1 MKTKERAMRAELEQ
15 ARAEWDSVRRTN
27 AARREEIA
35 AELPRAAKSD
45 PPPAAVTTPLAW
57 WLEQLPVG

>member
-1 MKTKERAMRAELEQ
+1 MKAKERAMRAELEQ

-45 PPPAAVTTPLAW
+45 PPPPSVTPLAW

>member
-1 MKTKERAMRAELEQ
+1 MKAELEQ

-35 AELPRAAKSD
+35 AELPRAVKSD
-45 PPPAAVTTPLAW
+45 PPPPSVTPLAW

>member
-1 MKTKERAMRAELEQ
+1 MRTKERAMRAELEQ

-35 AELPRAAKSD
+35 AELPRAVKSD
-45 PPPAAVTTPLAW
+45 PPPPSVTPLAW

>member
-1 MKTKERAMRAELEQ
+1 MNTRERTMKAELER

-27 AARREEIA
+27 AVRREEIA
-35 AELPRAAKSD
+35 AELPRAVKSD
-45 PPPAAVTTPLAW
+45 QPPAAVTPLAW